1 MNWEQFLACG
11 IRAAH
16 PNFHLHLR
24 FRRTLPEEEGEAV
37 SRRSGGEGAGAAEHG
52 RKRSPRPPPGT
63 AAAAG
68 QPRQPPG
75 ATKAVRAAESP
86 RGEPSTPGSR
96 GKNPWERAGV
106 CRGRTF
112 QRPPVSRPPPRL
124 GGDSS
129 GGGAAAAERFAG
141 RGRPR
146 LARAPRPPLPGA
158 AERAR
163 RLPRRA
169 GGGGCGRAPPR
180 RAREGQGELGRGRGA
195 APPAQSAADWGCG
208 AAREG
213 CPGAAPPRWW
223 GAGFSHRMAALGTVA
238 RIIPC
243 TRGRWDAA
251 SPPCPARGSP
261 ALPQALCSPRKCG
274 SANSWPRPRVRAA
287 VPEGPGGSRWGVSRS
302 QRARP
307 GSRPAAR
314 RGSRPR
320 KSFLLPPAN
329 GRRRPSAPAPRLRT
343 AEQRRRPARLEPV
356 QRHRRA
362 RPASGG
368 RGGGGPGRG
377 CLSASECGPA
387 PPARSARSGSG
398 SAACPLPRPAASPRP
413 VEPAEGSGTRRGFI
427 VAAGQ
432 RGLVKAAAHL
442 CVRFF
447 SVRKYKKEK
456 SRKVLV

>member
-24 FRRTLPEEEGEAV
+24 FRWTLPEEEGEAV

-63 AAAAG
+63 AAEAG

-75 ATKAVRAAESP
+75 ATKAVRAPESP
-86 RGEPSTPGSR
+86 RGEPSTLGSR
-96 GKNPWERAGV
+96 GKSPWERAGV

-129 GGGAAAAERFAG
+129 GGGAAAAERSAG
-141 RGRPR
+141 RSRPR

-180 RAREGQGELGRGRGA
+180 RAREGRGELGRGRGA
-195 APPAQSAADWGCG
+195 APPAQSVADWGCG

-223 GAGFSHRMAALGTVA
+223 RAGFSHRMAALGTVA

-261 ALPQALCSPRKCG
+261 ALPQAPCSPRKCG
-274 SANSWPRPRVRAA
+274 SGNSWPRPRVRAA
-287 VPEGPGGSRWGVSRS
+287 APEGPGGSRWGVSRS

-314 RGSRPR
+314 SCQLEPPAEE
-320 KSFLLPPAN
+320 LPPTSRERAPSAK
-329 GRRRPSAPAPRLRT
+329 RPSAAPPHRGAAAPSRAAGAGPAPSPCAPCER
-343 AEQRRRPARLEPV
+343 
-356 QRHRRA
+356 
-362 RPASGG
+362 
-368 RGGGGPGRG
+368 GPGRG
-377 CLSASECGPA
+377 RAGPRLPQRIGMRARA
-387 PPARSARSGSG
+387 PRPQRPERLGERS
-398 SAACPLPRPAASPRP
+398 LPAASPRSISAASGACGGQRNAAGLHRRCGP
-413 VEPAEGSGTRRGFI
+413 TRFGEGSSAPLRAI
-427 VAAGQ
+427 
-432 RGLVKAAAHL
+432 
-442 CVRFF
+442 FF
-447 SVRKYKKEK
+447 CTKVQE
-456 SRKVLV
+456 RKVS